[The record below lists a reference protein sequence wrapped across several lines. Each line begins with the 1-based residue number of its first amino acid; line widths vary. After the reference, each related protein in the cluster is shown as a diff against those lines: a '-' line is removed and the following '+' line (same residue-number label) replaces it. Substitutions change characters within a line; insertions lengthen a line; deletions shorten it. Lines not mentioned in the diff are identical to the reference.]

1 MEKGKNETWSVV
13 LVWDGLPCIEV
24 APKYTGVGERERAIS
39 GEGEGGKE
47 RKRKKE
53 KEQRVLHKIGTM
65 TKIKRQWTRNG
76 IKTEKLGYRFC
87 FKNFSNLAGNW
98 EVPERLLQFEDSVSW
113 KTLKELKGY
122 FKGFKFQLMF
132 HKQLRIS
139 FIQTQN
145 IFRPS

>member
-1 MEKGKNETWSVV
+1 M
-13 LVWDGLPCIEV
+13 
-24 APKYTGVGERERAIS
+24 GERERAIS

-87 FKNFSNLAGNW
+87 FKNFSNLAGN
-98 EVPERLLQFEDSVSW
+98 
-113 KTLKELKGY
+113 
-122 FKGFKFQLMF
+122 
-132 HKQLRIS
+132 
-139 FIQTQN
+139 
-145 IFRPS
+145 